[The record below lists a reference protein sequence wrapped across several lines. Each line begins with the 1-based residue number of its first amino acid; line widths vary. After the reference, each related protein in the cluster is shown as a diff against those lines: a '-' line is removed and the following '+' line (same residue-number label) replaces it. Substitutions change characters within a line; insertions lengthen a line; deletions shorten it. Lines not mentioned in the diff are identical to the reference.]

1 MQNEKYQTAAGLIEM
16 ARARKATTHKKKTKA
31 PASKS
36 AGRALWKGSI
46 NFGLVNI
53 PVALYPAETSKSLDL
68 DMLDRRDFAPIKYQR
83 INKRTGKEVPWDQIV
98 KGYQYEKGEYVTLT
112 DEELRSA
119 NVEATQSV
127 DILDVVAAAEISP
140 VYFEKPYYLEPQKN
154 GRRAYM
160 LLREVLV
167 KSDKVAIARV
177 VIRTREHLAAVIPQG
192 HVLILNLLRFEHEL
206 RDSKGLDI
214 PEAGSKGRAISAGE
228 LQMAERLIEAMSG
241 PWNPAKYRDEYR
253 EDLENLIEK
262 KIKSGR
268 PRAVSADARA
278 PARKAGGKVV
288 DIMSLLQR
296 SVAQAQKKDDAP
308 RRRKAS

>member
-1 MQNEKYQTAAGLIEM
+1 M
-16 ARARKATTHKKKTKA
+16 ARSRKTTAHKKKAKA
-31 PASKS
+31 AAGKS
-36 AGRALWKGSI
+36 TGRALWKGSI

-53 PVALYPAETSKSLDL
+53 PVALYPAESSKSLDL

-127 DILDVVAAAEISP
+127 DILEFVPAAEISP
-140 VYFEKPYYLEPQKN
+140 LYFDKPYYLEPLKN
-154 GRRAYM
+154 GRRPYL
-160 LLREVLV
+160 LLREVLIN
-167 KSDKVAIARV
+167 SNRVAIARV
-177 VIRTREHLAAVIPQG
+177 VIRTREHLAALIPQG
-192 HVLILNLLRFEHEL
+192 NVLILNLLRFHHEL

-214 PEAGSKGRAISAGE
+214 PEAGSKGRAISANE

-253 EDLENLIEK
+253 EDVENLIEK

-268 PRAVSADARA
+268 PRAISADTKA
-278 PARKAGGKVV
+278 PARRTGGKVV

-296 SVAQAQKKDDAP
+296 SVAQAQKKDDGP

>member
-1 MQNEKYQTAAGLIEM
+1 M
-16 ARARKATTHKKKTKA
+16 ARPSKAAAHKKKPTRS
-31 PASKS
+31 ASKS
-36 AGRALWKGSI
+36 AGRALLKGSI

-68 DMLDRRDFAPIKYQR
+68 DMLDRRDFSPIKYQR

-127 DILDVVAAAEISP
+127 DILDFVAAAEISP
-140 VYFEKPYYLEPQKN
+140 IYFDKPYYLEPLKN

-160 LLREVLV
+160 LLREVLI
-167 KSDKVAIARV
+167 KSNKVAIARV
-177 VIRTREHLAAVIPQG
+177 VIRTREHLAAVMPQG
-192 HVLILNLLRFEHEL
+192 HALILNLLRFQHEL
-206 RDSKGLDI
+206 RDSKELDI
-214 PEAGSKGRAISAGE
+214 PEAGSKARAISAGE

-253 EDLENLIEK
+253 EDVEKLIET

-268 PRAVSADARA
+268 PKAISGDGKAAVRQT
-278 PARKAGGKVV
+278 GGKVV

-296 SVAQAQKKDDAP
+296 SVAQAQKKEDAP